1 MPESRVIGRFAPS
14 PTGPLHLGSLLTAL
28 AGFLEARSQ
37 QGLWLLRF
45 DDLDT
50 PRNQPGAVDAILTT
64 LDTFGLH
71 WDLNVVY
78 QSQHLPDYHD
88 YLSQL
93 ANNEQVYR
101 CRCSRKT
108 LNSAIYPGTCRA
120 QTILASEAHAIRI
133 KTNPQVIC
141 FTDALQGVIAH
152 DIRAQHGDFI
162 LKRKDNIFAYQFAVV
177 IDDALAGVN
186 QVVRGCDLLLETP
199 KQLYLQQLLGLA
211 TPRYMHV
218 PVIVDANGQKLSKQS
233 YAAAVDTHNPAQTLY
248 DLLILLKQQPPKKLS
263 LATVNEILT
272 WAITHWQTTP
282 LSAIT
287 QLNALSGRT

>member
-64 LDTFGLH
+64 LETFGLH
-71 WDLNVVY
+71 WDLSVVY

-88 YLSQL
+88 YLNQL
-93 ANNEQVYR
+93 VRHEQVYR

-108 LNSAIYPGTCRA
+108 LNSTIYSGTCRE
-120 QTILASEAHAIRI
+120 QNISASEAHAVRI
-133 KTNPQVIC
+133 KTDQQIIR

-152 DIRAQHGDFI
+152 DIATQHGDFI

-211 TPRYMHV
+211 MPRYMHV
-218 PVIVDANGQKLSKQS
+218 PIIVDSNGQKLSKQS
-233 YAAAVDTHNPAQTLY
+233 YAAAVDVNNPEQTLY
-248 DLLILLKQQPPKKLS
+248 NLLLLLKQQPPKELS
-263 LATVNEILT
+263 AATVNEILT
-272 WAITHWQTTP
+272 WAIAHWQITP
-282 LSAIT
+282 LSALT
-287 QLNALSGRT
+287 QLNAF